1 MRNAVV
7 LVWLILASVLLSTLS
22 VISRRQKDGGD
33 GPSALADEHLIHAA
47 AQGRLQ
53 EVKTALSRGANVDA
67 RDDDTGNSALMW
79 ACKHGHADVADY
91 LVRMRAT
98 ARAKSRDG
106 TKSALLWAVY
116 ANAPDLVD
124 LLLDRGGVSINEEN
138 VRGDSPLLLAAYL
151 GHSDLVHHLLAR
163 GADVRHRTK
172 THGFTALHMAANNGH
187 IGAVEELVEHG
198 ADVEALDSRGRTA
211 LMTAALKGH
220 LLLLHRLL
228 DLQPLINSVDHD
240 GHSALTLAVL
250 HGHENC
256 ALALL
261 AAGADVN
268 HVIRRPTA
276 TATAADSDSASSEKV
291 DRHPHIGD
299 TALLLAVKQ
308 QNLPMVQSLLLL
320 GADPLLRD
328 SLDHL
333 AAEVA
338 LSLGRSDISALV
350 MAFHS
355 PPVEEL

>member
-7 LVWLILASVLLSTLS
+7 LAWLILASALLSALC

-79 ACKHGHADVADY
+79 ACKHGHVDVANY
-91 LVRMRAT
+91 LVQMRAK
-98 ARAKSRDG
+98 AAAKSLDG

-151 GHSDLVHHLLAR
+151 GHGDLVHHLLAR
-163 GADVRHRTK
+163 GADVSHRTK

-187 IGAVEELVEHG
+187 LAVVEELVEHG
-198 ADVEALDSRGRTA
+198 ADVEAVDSRGRTV

-228 DLQPLINSVDHD
+228 DQQPLINSVDHD

-261 AAGADVN
+261 AAGADVD
-268 HVIRRPTA
+268 HVIRPVA
-276 TATAADSDSASSEKV
+276 SDSVSSEKV
-291 DRHPHIGD
+291 VHHPHVGD
-299 TALLLAVKQ
+299 TALLLAVKL

-328 SLDHL
+328 SLDHIP
-333 AAEVA
+333 AEVA
-338 LSLGRSDISALV
+338 LSLGRSDISALL
-350 MAFHS
+350 MAFQS
-355 PPVEEL
+355 PLVEEL